1 MITLGELELDALT
14 EIFNIGVGVAADAL
28 FQLTG
33 EHVPLSVPVVELTSL
48 ENARQ
53 HYADRAHQLCAISQT
68 YDGAFRTDAILMFP
82 QESSPALVR
91 MMAGNELAQ
100 AQLAEVMND
109 AMAELGN
116 IVLNAVISAL
126 ANTLEIK
133 LEGTLPVVEEMRT
146 ENLFAGTGSEGSDV
160 VLVLMIDFLLSPQQ
174 VSGFLAFLMSAESV
188 QRLKERLLSHV
199 TGPSV

>member
-48 ENARQ
+48 ESARQ

-68 YDGAFRTDAILMFP
+68 YDGAFSTDAILMFP
-82 QESSPALVR
+82 QESGPDLVR
-91 MMAGNELAQ
+91 MMAGKELAQ
-100 AQLAEVMND
+100 EQLTEVTDD

-126 ANTLEIK
+126 ATALEIK
-133 LEGTLPVVEEMRT
+133 LEGSIPVVGEMRA
-146 ENLFAGTGSEGSDV
+146 NSLFADAGSGSSDV
-160 VLVLMIDFLLSPQQ
+160 VLVLMIDFLLSPRQ
-174 VSGFLAFLMSAESV
+174 VSGFLAFLMNAESI
-188 QRLKERLLSHV
+188 QSLQDRLLLHV
-199 TGPSV
+199 TGPSM